1 MDSRENSP
9 IYAIP
14 KTLSQSIP
22 NRFLQ
27 SVLHYIN
34 EQMLRYN
41 YARFYAF
48 KKKAGGLEKSMADH
62 KEILKALKNKD
73 KKKVKSLMA
82 KHWGSLLKP
91 SPFKDGLK
99 EYLNNE

>member
-9 IYAIP
+9 GHAIP

-27 SVLHYIN
+27 SVLHHIN

-41 YARFYAF
+41 YPCFYAF
-48 KKKAGGLEKSMADH
+48 QKPGVLEKSMADH

-73 KKKVKSLMA
+73 KRKIRSLLL
-82 KHWGSLLKP
+82 KHWGSILKP
-91 SPFKDGLK
+91 SPFEEGLK